1 MSNENKADDEIYD
14 KLYEIIQS
22 AVRSEVQRTLAQQG
36 NTGAAG
42 TDSASGGRTS
52 DSMTAR
58 ADNGTAD
65 TTQRNVSQLSEE
77 EIAAKIAAMAEY
89 SDDGYDNAGSD
100 NSGFEAVAEVPRGN
114 ISHAADAAHTANR
127 AYTANTAHPDDMKS
141 RLVAYYAAIHEKNQK
156 RIKTG
161 MICMFVIPVVFLIL
175 LFTMQSSKIVYLV
188 LWIVSLFILCGYLIA
203 VEYSDY
209 SLQEKLE
216 ALGVDD
222 HGVDGSL
229 IGPDVL
235 EKDIKAMKERM
246 GL

>member
-1 MSNENKADDEIYD
+1 MSNGNKADEEIYD
-14 KLYEIIQS
+14 KLYEMIQS
-22 AVRSEVQRTLAQQG
+22 AVQSEVQRTLAQQG
-36 NTGAAG
+36 SSGAG
-42 TDSASGGRTS
+42 NS
-52 DSMTAR
+52 DTAH
-58 ADNGTAD
+58 ADHAD
-65 TTQRNVSQLSEE
+65 ISQLSEA
-77 EIAAKIAAMAEY
+77 EIAARIAAMAES
-89 SDDGYDNAGSD
+89 SDDSD
-100 NSGFEAVAEVPRGN
+100 DDSNYSNDIGTKAV
-114 ISHAADAAHTANR
+114 TAVSPV
-127 AYTANTAHPDDMKS
+127 NTAPADMAPADTVHEDDVKS
-141 RLVAYYAAIHEKNQK
+141 RLVAYYAAIHEKNRK

-216 ALGVDD
+216 ALGVDE

-235 EKDIKAMKERM
+235 EKDIQSMKERM

>member
-1 MSNENKADDEIYD
+1 MSNGNKADEEIYD
-14 KLYEIIQS
+14 KLYEMIQS
-22 AVRSEVQRTLAQQG
+22 AVQSEVQRTLAQQG
-36 NTGAAG
+36 SSQGSSGAG
-42 TDSASGGRTS
+42 NS
-52 DSMTAR
+52 DTAH
-58 ADNGTAD
+58 ADHAD
-65 TTQRNVSQLSEE
+65 ISQLSEA
-77 EIAAKIAAMAEY
+77 EIAARIAAMAES
-89 SDDGYDNAGSD
+89 SDDSD
-100 NSGFEAVAEVPRGN
+100 DDSNYSNDIGTKAV
-114 ISHAADAAHTANR
+114 TAVSPV
-127 AYTANTAHPDDMKS
+127 NTAPADTVHEYDVKS
-141 RLVAYYAAIHEKNQK
+141 RLVAYYAAIHEKNRK

-188 LWIVSLFILCGYLIA
+188 LWIASLFILCGYLIA

-216 ALGVDD
+216 ALGVDE

-235 EKDIKAMKERM
+235 EKDIQSMKERM

>member
-1 MSNENKADDEIYD
+1 MNNGNKADEEIYD
-14 KLYEIIQS
+14 KLYEMIQS
-22 AVRSEVQRTLAQQG
+22 AVQSEVQRTLAQQG
-36 NTGAAG
+36 GSQGSSGAG
-42 TDSASGGRTS
+42 NS
-52 DSMTAR
+52 DTAHAEH
-58 ADNGTAD
+58 ADI
-65 TTQRNVSQLSEE
+65 SQLSEA
-77 EIAAKIAAMAEY
+77 EIAARIAAMAES
-89 SDDGYDNAGSD
+89 SDDSD
-100 NSGFEAVAEVPRGN
+100 DDSNYSNYIGTKAVAAVSPV
-114 ISHAADAAHTANR
+114 
-127 AYTANTAHPDDMKS
+127 NTAPADTVHEDDVKS
-141 RLVAYYAAIHEKNQK
+141 RLVAYYAAIHEKNRK

-188 LWIVSLFILCGYLIA
+188 LWIASLFILCGYLIA

-216 ALGVDD
+216 ALGVDE

-235 EKDIKAMKERM
+235 EKDIQSMKERM

>member
-1 MSNENKADDEIYD
+1 MSNGNKADEEIYD
-14 KLYEIIQS
+14 KLYEMIQS
-22 AVRSEVQRTLAQQG
+22 VVQSEVQRTLAQQG
-36 NTGAAG
+36 SSQGSSGAG
-42 TDSASGGRTS
+42 NS
-52 DSMTAR
+52 DTAH
-58 ADNGTAD
+58 ADHAD
-65 TTQRNVSQLSEE
+65 ISQLSEA
-77 EIAAKIAAMAEY
+77 EIAARIAAMAES
-89 SDDGYDNAGSD
+89 SDDSD
-100 NSGFEAVAEVPRGN
+100 DDSNYSNDIGTKAV
-114 ISHAADAAHTANR
+114 TAVSPV
-127 AYTANTAHPDDMKS
+127 NTAPADTVHEDDVKS
-141 RLVAYYAAIHEKNQK
+141 RLVAYYAAIHEKNRK

-188 LWIVSLFILCGYLIA
+188 LWIASLFILCGYLIA

-216 ALGVDD
+216 ALGVDE

-235 EKDIKAMKERM
+235 EKDIQSMKERM

>member
-1 MSNENKADDEIYD
+1 MSSGNKADDEIYD
-14 KLYEIIQS
+14 KLYEMIQS
-22 AVRSEVQRTLAQQG
+22 AVRSEVQRTLVQQG
-36 NTGAAG
+36 GSQGISGAG
-42 TDSASGGRTS
+42 
-52 DSMTAR
+52 
-58 ADNGTAD
+58 NAD
-65 TTQRNVSQLSEE
+65 TAHVDISQLSEA
-77 EIAAKIAAMAEY
+77 EIAARIAAMAES
-89 SDDGYDNAGSD
+89 SDDSD
-100 NSGFEAVAEVPRGN
+100 SNDIGTKAVAAVPPVN
-114 ISHAADAAHTANR
+114 
-127 AYTANTAHPDDMKS
+127 TANTAPVNTAHEDDMKS
-141 RLVAYYAAIHEKNQK
+141 RLVAYYAAIHEKNRK

>member
-1 MSNENKADDEIYD
+1 MSNGNKADEEIYD
-14 KLYEIIQS
+14 KLYEMIQS
-22 AVRSEVQRTLAQQG
+22 AVQSEVQRTLAQQG
-36 NTGAAG
+36 SSQGSSGAG
-42 TDSASGGRTS
+42 NS
-52 DSMTAR
+52 DTAH
-58 ADNGTAD
+58 ADHAD
-65 TTQRNVSQLSEE
+65 ISQLSEA
-77 EIAAKIAAMAEY
+77 EIAARIAAMAES
-89 SDDGYDNAGSD
+89 SDDSD
-100 NSGFEAVAEVPRGN
+100 DDSNYRNDIGTKAV
-114 ISHAADAAHTANR
+114 TAVSPV
-127 AYTANTAHPDDMKS
+127 NTAPADTVQEDDVKS
-141 RLVAYYAAIHEKNQK
+141 RLVAYYAAIHEKNRK

-188 LWIVSLFILCGYLIA
+188 LWIASLFILCGYLIA

-216 ALGVDD
+216 ALGVDE

-235 EKDIKAMKERM
+235 EKDIQSMKERM

>member
-1 MSNENKADDEIYD
+1 MSNVNKADEEIYD
-14 KLYEIIQS
+14 KLYEMIQS
-22 AVRSEVQRTLAQQG
+22 AVQSEVQRTLAQQG
-36 NTGAAG
+36 SSGAG
-42 TDSASGGRTS
+42 NS
-52 DSMTAR
+52 DTAH
-58 ADNGTAD
+58 ADHAD
-65 TTQRNVSQLSEE
+65 ISQLSEA
-77 EIAAKIAAMAEY
+77 EIAARIAAMAES
-89 SDDGYDNAGSD
+89 SDDSD
-100 NSGFEAVAEVPRGN
+100 DDSNYSNDIGTKAV
-114 ISHAADAAHTANR
+114 TAVSPV
-127 AYTANTAHPDDMKS
+127 NTAPADTVHEDDVKS
-141 RLVAYYAAIHEKNQK
+141 RLVAYYATIHEKNRK

-188 LWIVSLFILCGYLIA
+188 LWIASLFILCGYLIA

-216 ALGVDD
+216 ALGVDE

-235 EKDIKAMKERM
+235 EKDIQSMKERM

>member
-1 MSNENKADDEIYD
+1 MSNGNKADEEIYD
-14 KLYEIIQS
+14 KLYEMIQS
-22 AVRSEVQRTLAQQG
+22 AVQSEVQRTLAQQG
-36 NTGAAG
+36 SSQGSSGAG
-42 TDSASGGRTS
+42 NS
-52 DSMTAR
+52 DTAH
-58 ADNGTAD
+58 ADHAD
-65 TTQRNVSQLSEE
+65 ISQLSEA
-77 EIAAKIAAMAEY
+77 EIAARIAAMAESSDDSDDDSNY
-89 SDDGYDNAGSD
+89 SDDIGTK
-100 NSGFEAVAEVPRGN
+100 AV
-114 ISHAADAAHTANR
+114 TAVSPV
-127 AYTANTAHPDDMKS
+127 NTAPADTVHEDDVKS
-141 RLVAYYAAIHEKNQK
+141 RLVAYYAAIHEKNRK

-188 LWIVSLFILCGYLIA
+188 LWIASLFILCGYLIA

-216 ALGVDD
+216 ALGVDE

-235 EKDIKAMKERM
+235 EKDIQSMKERM

>member
-1 MSNENKADDEIYD
+1 MSNGNKADEEIYD
-14 KLYEIIQS
+14 KLYEMIQS
-22 AVRSEVQRTLAQQG
+22 AVQSEVQRTLAQQG
-36 NTGAAG
+36 SSQGSSGAG
-42 TDSASGGRTS
+42 NS
-52 DSMTAR
+52 DTAH
-58 ADNGTAD
+58 ADYAD
-65 TTQRNVSQLSEE
+65 ISQLSEA
-77 EIAAKIAAMAEY
+77 EIAARIAAMAES
-89 SDDGYDNAGSD
+89 SDDSD
-100 NSGFEAVAEVPRGN
+100 DDSNYSNDIGTKAV
-114 ISHAADAAHTANR
+114 TAVSPV
-127 AYTANTAHPDDMKS
+127 NTAPADTVHEDDVKS
-141 RLVAYYAAIHEKNQK
+141 RLVAYYAAIHEKNRK

-188 LWIVSLFILCGYLIA
+188 LWIASLFILCGYLIA

-216 ALGVDD
+216 ALGVDE

-235 EKDIKAMKERM
+235 EKDIQSMKERM

>member
-1 MSNENKADDEIYD
+1 MSNGNKADEEIYD
-14 KLYEIIQS
+14 KLYEMIQS
-22 AVRSEVQRTLAQQG
+22 AVQSEVQRTLAQQG
-36 NTGAAG
+36 SSQGSSGAG
-42 TDSASGGRTS
+42 NS
-52 DSMTAR
+52 DTAH
-58 ADNGTAD
+58 ADHAD
-65 TTQRNVSQLSEE
+65 ISQLSEA
-77 EIAAKIAAMAEY
+77 EIAARIAAMAES
-89 SDDGYDNAGSD
+89 SDDSD
-100 NSGFEAVAEVPRGN
+100 DDSNYSNDIGTKAV
-114 ISHAADAAHTANR
+114 TAVSPV
-127 AYTANTAHPDDMKS
+127 NTAPADTVHEDDVKS
-141 RLVAYYAAIHEKNQK
+141 RLVAYYAAIHEKNRK

-188 LWIVSLFILCGYLIA
+188 LWIASLFIMCGYLIA

-216 ALGVDD
+216 ALGVDE

-235 EKDIKAMKERM
+235 EKDIQSMKERM

>member
-14 KLYEIIQS
+14 KLYEMIQS
-22 AVRSEVQRTLAQQG
+22 AVRSEVQRTLVQQG
-36 NTGAAG
+36 GSQGISGAG
-42 TDSASGGRTS
+42 
-52 DSMTAR
+52 
-58 ADNGTAD
+58 NAD
-65 TTQRNVSQLSEE
+65 TAHVDISQLSEA
-77 EIAAKIAAMAEY
+77 EIAARIAAMAES
-89 SDDGYDNAGSD
+89 SDDSD
-100 NSGFEAVAEVPRGN
+100 SNDIGTKAVAAVPPVN
-114 ISHAADAAHTANR
+114 
-127 AYTANTAHPDDMKS
+127 TANTAPVNTAHEDDMKS
-141 RLVAYYAAIHEKNQK
+141 RLVAYYAAIHEKNRK

>member
-1 MSNENKADDEIYD
+1 MSNVNKADEEIYD
-14 KLYEIIQS
+14 KLYEMIQS
-22 AVRSEVQRTLAQQG
+22 AVQSEVQRTLAQQG
-36 NTGAAG
+36 SSGAG
-42 TDSASGGRTS
+42 NS
-52 DSMTAR
+52 DTAH
-58 ADNGTAD
+58 ADHAD
-65 TTQRNVSQLSEE
+65 ISQLSEA
-77 EIAAKIAAMAEY
+77 EIAARIAAMAES
-89 SDDGYDNAGSD
+89 SDDSD
-100 NSGFEAVAEVPRGN
+100 DDSNYSNDIGTKAV
-114 ISHAADAAHTANR
+114 TAVSPV
-127 AYTANTAHPDDMKS
+127 NTAPADTVHEDDVKS
-141 RLVAYYAAIHEKNQK
+141 RLVAYYAAIHEKNRK

-188 LWIVSLFILCGYLIA
+188 LWIASLFIRCGYLIA

-216 ALGVDD
+216 ALGVDE

-235 EKDIKAMKERM
+235 EKDIQSMKERM

>member
-14 KLYEIIQS
+14 KLYEMIQS
-22 AVRSEVQRTLAQQG
+22 AVRSEVQRTLVQQG
-36 NTGAAG
+36 GSQGISGAG
-42 TDSASGGRTS
+42 
-52 DSMTAR
+52 
-58 ADNGTAD
+58 NAD
-65 TTQRNVSQLSEE
+65 TAHVDISQLSEA
-77 EIAAKIAAMAEY
+77 EIAARIAAMAES
-89 SDDGYDNAGSD
+89 SDDSD
-100 NSGFEAVAEVPRGN
+100 SNDIGTKAVAAVPPVN
-114 ISHAADAAHTANR
+114 
-127 AYTANTAHPDDMKS
+127 TANTAPVNTAHEDDMKS
-141 RLVAYYAAIHEKNQK
+141 RLVAYYAAIHEKNRK

-161 MICMFVIPVVFLIL
+161 MICMFVIPVVFLIM

-188 LWIVSLFILCGYLIA
+188 LWIASLFILCGYLIA

-216 ALGVDD
+216 ALGVDE

-235 EKDIKAMKERM
+235 EKDIQSMKERM

>member
-1 MSNENKADDEIYD
+1 MSNGNKADEEIYD
-14 KLYEIIQS
+14 KLYEMIQS
-22 AVRSEVQRTLAQQG
+22 AVQSEVQRTLAQQG
-36 NTGAAG
+36 SSQGSSGAG
-42 TDSASGGRTS
+42 NS
-52 DSMTAR
+52 DTAH
-58 ADNGTAD
+58 ADHAD
-65 TTQRNVSQLSEE
+65 ISQLSEA
-77 EIAAKIAAMAEY
+77 EIAARIAAMAES
-89 SDDGYDNAGSD
+89 SDDSD
-100 NSGFEAVAEVPRGN
+100 DDINYSNDIGTKAVTAVSPVN
-114 ISHAADAAHTANR
+114 MAPADTVHE
-127 AYTANTAHPDDMKS
+127 DDVKS
-141 RLVAYYAAIHEKNQK
+141 RLVAYYAAIHEKNRK

-216 ALGVDD
+216 ALGVDE

-235 EKDIKAMKERM
+235 EKDIQSMKERM

>member
-1 MSNENKADDEIYD
+1 MSNGNKADEEIYD
-14 KLYEIIQS
+14 KLYEMIQS
-22 AVRSEVQRTLAQQG
+22 AVQSEVQRTLAQQG
-36 NTGAAG
+36 SSGAG
-42 TDSASGGRTS
+42 NS
-52 DSMTAR
+52 DTAH
-58 ADNGTAD
+58 ADHAD
-65 TTQRNVSQLSEE
+65 ISQLSEA
-77 EIAAKIAAMAEY
+77 EIAARIAAMAES
-89 SDDGYDNAGSD
+89 SDDSD
-100 NSGFEAVAEVPRGN
+100 DDSNYSNDIGTKAVTAVAPV
-114 ISHAADAAHTANR
+114 
-127 AYTANTAHPDDMKS
+127 NTAPADTVHEDDVKS
-141 RLVAYYAAIHEKNQK
+141 RLVAYYAAIHEKNRK

-188 LWIVSLFILCGYLIA
+188 LWIASLFILCGYLIA

-216 ALGVDD
+216 ALGVDE

-235 EKDIKAMKERM
+235 EKDIQSMKERM

>member
-1 MSNENKADDEIYD
+1 MSNGNKADDEIYD
-14 KLYEIIQS
+14 KLYEMIQS
-22 AVRSEVQRTLAQQG
+22 AVQSEVQRTLAQQG
-36 NTGAAG
+36 GSQGSSGAG
-42 TDSASGGRTS
+42 NS
-52 DSMTAR
+52 DTAHAEH
-58 ADNGTAD
+58 ADI
-65 TTQRNVSQLSEE
+65 SQLSEA
-77 EIAAKIAAMAEY
+77 EIAARIAAMAES
-89 SDDGYDNAGSD
+89 SDDSD
-100 NSGFEAVAEVPRGN
+100 DDSNYSNDIGTKAVAAVSPV
-114 ISHAADAAHTANR
+114 
-127 AYTANTAHPDDMKS
+127 NTAPADTVHEDDVKS
-141 RLVAYYAAIHEKNQK
+141 RLVAYYAAIHEKNRK

-188 LWIVSLFILCGYLIA
+188 LWIASLFILCGYLIA

-216 ALGVDD
+216 ALGVDE

-235 EKDIKAMKERM
+235 EKDIQSMKERM

>member
-1 MSNENKADDEIYD
+1 MSNGNKADEEIYD
-14 KLYEIIQS
+14 KLYEMIQS
-22 AVRSEVQRTLAQQG
+22 AVQSEVQRTLAQQG
-36 NTGAAG
+36 SSGAG
-42 TDSASGGRTS
+42 NS
-52 DSMTAR
+52 DTAH
-58 ADNGTAD
+58 ADHAD
-65 TTQRNVSQLSEE
+65 ISQLSEA
-77 EIAAKIAAMAEY
+77 EIAARIAAMAES
-89 SDDGYDNAGSD
+89 SDDSD
-100 NSGFEAVAEVPRGN
+100 DDSNYSNDIGTKAVTAVAPV
-114 ISHAADAAHTANR
+114 
-127 AYTANTAHPDDMKS
+127 NTAPADTVHEDDVKS
-141 RLVAYYAAIHEKNQK
+141 RLVAYYAAIHEKNRK

-161 MICMFVIPVVFLIL
+161 MICMFVIPAVFLIL

-216 ALGVDD
+216 ALGVDE

-235 EKDIKAMKERM
+235 EKDIQSMKERM

>member
-1 MSNENKADDEIYD
+1 MSNGNKADEEIYD
-14 KLYEIIQS
+14 KLYEMIQS
-22 AVRSEVQRTLAQQG
+22 AVQSEVQRTLAQQG
-36 NTGAAG
+36 SSQGSSGAG
-42 TDSASGGRTS
+42 NS
-52 DSMTAR
+52 DTAH
-58 ADNGTAD
+58 ADHAD
-65 TTQRNVSQLSEE
+65 ISQLSEA
-77 EIAAKIAAMAEY
+77 EIAARIAAMAESSND
-89 SDDGYDNAGSD
+89 SDDDSNYSNDIGTK
-100 NSGFEAVAEVPRGN
+100 AV
-114 ISHAADAAHTANR
+114 TAVSPV
-127 AYTANTAHPDDMKS
+127 NTAPADTVHEDDVKS
-141 RLVAYYAAIHEKNQK
+141 RLVAYYAAIHEKNRK

-188 LWIVSLFILCGYLIA
+188 LWIASLFILCGYLIA

-216 ALGVDD
+216 ALGVDE

-235 EKDIKAMKERM
+235 EKDIQSMKERM

>member
-1 MSNENKADDEIYD
+1 MSNGNKADEEIYD
-14 KLYEIIQS
+14 KLYEMIQS
-22 AVRSEVQRTLAQQG
+22 AVQSEVQRTLAQQG
-36 NTGAAG
+36 SSQGSSGTGN
-42 TDSASGGRTS
+42 S
-52 DSMTAR
+52 DTAH
-58 ADNGTAD
+58 ADHAD
-65 TTQRNVSQLSEE
+65 ISQLSEA
-77 EIAAKIAAMAEY
+77 EIAARIAAMAES
-89 SDDGYDNAGSD
+89 SDDSD
-100 NSGFEAVAEVPRGN
+100 DDSNYSNDIGTKAVTAVSPAN
-114 ISHAADAAHTANR
+114 MAPADTVHE
-127 AYTANTAHPDDMKS
+127 DDVKS
-141 RLVAYYAAIHEKNQK
+141 RLVAYYAAIHEKNRK

-188 LWIVSLFILCGYLIA
+188 LWIASLFILCGYLIA

-216 ALGVDD
+216 ALGVDE

-235 EKDIKAMKERM
+235 EKDIQSMKEMM

>member
-1 MSNENKADDEIYD
+1 MSNGNKADEEIYD
-14 KLYEIIQS
+14 KLYEMIQS
-22 AVRSEVQRTLAQQG
+22 AVQSEVQRTLAQQG
-36 NTGAAG
+36 SSQGSSGAG
-42 TDSASGGRTS
+42 NS
-52 DSMTAR
+52 DTAH
-58 ADNGTAD
+58 ADHAD
-65 TTQRNVSQLSEE
+65 ISQLSEA
-77 EIAAKIAAMAEY
+77 EIAARIAAMAES
-89 SDDGYDNAGSD
+89 SDDSD
-100 NSGFEAVAEVPRGN
+100 DDSNYSNDIGTKAV
-114 ISHAADAAHTANR
+114 TAVHV
-127 AYTANTAHPDDMKS
+127 NTAPADTVHEDDVKS
-141 RLVAYYAAIHEKNQK
+141 RLVAYYAAIHEKNRK

-188 LWIVSLFILCGYLIA
+188 LWIASLFILCGYLIA

-216 ALGVDD
+216 ALGVDE

-235 EKDIKAMKERM
+235 EKDIQSMKERM

>member
-1 MSNENKADDEIYD
+1 MSNGNKADDEIYD
-14 KLYEIIQS
+14 KLYEMIQS
-22 AVRSEVQRTLAQQG
+22 AVQSEVQRTLAQQG
-36 NTGAAG
+36 GSQGSSGAG
-42 TDSASGGRTS
+42 NS
-52 DSMTAR
+52 DTAHAEH
-58 ADNGTAD
+58 ADI
-65 TTQRNVSQLSEE
+65 SQLSEA
-77 EIAAKIAAMAEY
+77 EIAARIAAMAES
-89 SDDGYDNAGSD
+89 SDDSD
-100 NSGFEAVAEVPRGN
+100 DDSNYSNYIGTKAV
-114 ISHAADAAHTANR
+114 TAVSP
-127 AYTANTAHPDDMKS
+127 ANTADMAPANMAPADTVHEDDVKS
-141 RLVAYYAAIHEKNQK
+141 RLVAYYAAIHEKNRK
-156 RIKTG
+156 RIRTG

-235 EKDIKAMKERM
+235 ENDIQSMKERI

>member
-1 MSNENKADDEIYD
+1 MNNGNKADEEIYD
-14 KLYEIIQS
+14 KLYEMIQS
-22 AVRSEVQRTLAQQG
+22 AVQSEVQRTLAQQG
-36 NTGAAG
+36 SSQGSSGAG
-42 TDSASGGRTS
+42 NS
-52 DSMTAR
+52 DTAH
-58 ADNGTAD
+58 ADHAD
-65 TTQRNVSQLSEE
+65 ISQLSEA
-77 EIAAKIAAMAEY
+77 EIAARIAAMAES
-89 SDDGYDNAGSD
+89 SDDSD
-100 NSGFEAVAEVPRGN
+100 DDSNYSNDIGTKAV
-114 ISHAADAAHTANR
+114 TAVSPV
-127 AYTANTAHPDDMKS
+127 NTAPADTVHEDDVKS
-141 RLVAYYAAIHEKNQK
+141 RLVAYYAAIHEKNRK

-188 LWIVSLFILCGYLIA
+188 LWIASLFILCGYLIA

-216 ALGVDD
+216 ALGVDE

-235 EKDIKAMKERM
+235 EKDIQSMKERM

>member
-1 MSNENKADDEIYD
+1 MSNGNKADEEIYD
-14 KLYEIIQS
+14 KLYEMIQS
-22 AVRSEVQRTLAQQG
+22 AVQSEVQRTLAQQG
-36 NTGAAG
+36 GPQGSSGAG
-42 TDSASGGRTS
+42 NS
-52 DSMTAR
+52 DTAH
-58 ADNGTAD
+58 ADHAD
-65 TTQRNVSQLSEE
+65 ISQLSEA
-77 EIAAKIAAMAEY
+77 EIAARIAAMAES
-89 SDDGYDNAGSD
+89 SDDSD
-100 NSGFEAVAEVPRGN
+100 DDSNYSNDIGTKAVTAVAPV
-114 ISHAADAAHTANR
+114 
-127 AYTANTAHPDDMKS
+127 NTAPADTVHEDDVKS
-141 RLVAYYAAIHEKNQK
+141 RLVAYYAAIHEKNRK

-161 MICMFVIPVVFLIL
+161 MICMFVIPAVFLIL

-216 ALGVDD
+216 ALGVDE

-235 EKDIKAMKERM
+235 EKDIQSMKERM

>member
-1 MSNENKADDEIYD
+1 MSNVNKADEEIYD
-14 KLYEIIQS
+14 KLYEMIQS
-22 AVRSEVQRTLAQQG
+22 AVQSEVQRTLAQQG
-36 NTGAAG
+36 SSGAG
-42 TDSASGGRTS
+42 NS
-52 DSMTAR
+52 DTAH
-58 ADNGTAD
+58 ADI
-65 TTQRNVSQLSEE
+65 SKLSEA
-77 EIAAKIAAMAEY
+77 EIAARIAAMAES
-89 SDDGYDNAGSD
+89 SDDSD
-100 NSGFEAVAEVPRGN
+100 DDSNYSNDIGTKAVTAVSPVN
-114 ISHAADAAHTANR
+114 MAPADTVHE
-127 AYTANTAHPDDMKS
+127 DDVKS
-141 RLVAYYAAIHEKNQK
+141 RLVAYYAAIHEKNRK

-188 LWIVSLFILCGYLIA
+188 LWIASLFILCGYLIA

-216 ALGVDD
+216 ALGVDE

-235 EKDIKAMKERM
+235 EKDIQSMKERM

>member
-1 MSNENKADDEIYD
+1 MSNGNKADEEIYD
-14 KLYEIIQS
+14 KLYEMIQS
-22 AVRSEVQRTLAQQG
+22 AVQSEVQRTLAQQG
-36 NTGAAG
+36 SSGAG
-42 TDSASGGRTS
+42 NS
-52 DSMTAR
+52 DTAH
-58 ADNGTAD
+58 ADHAD
-65 TTQRNVSQLSEE
+65 ISQLSEA
-77 EIAAKIAAMAEY
+77 EIAARIAAMAES
-89 SDDGYDNAGSD
+89 SDDSD
-100 NSGFEAVAEVPRGN
+100 DDSNYSNDIGTKAVTAVAPVNMAP
-114 ISHAADAAHTANR
+114 ADMAPADAVHE
-127 AYTANTAHPDDMKS
+127 DDVKS
-141 RLVAYYAAIHEKNQK
+141 RLLAYYAAIHEKNRK

-188 LWIVSLFILCGYLIA
+188 LWIASLFILCGYLIA

-216 ALGVDD
+216 ALGVDE

-235 EKDIKAMKERM
+235 EKDIQSMKERM

>member
-1 MSNENKADDEIYD
+1 MSNGNKADEEIYD
-14 KLYEIIQS
+14 KLYEMIQS
-22 AVRSEVQRTLAQQG
+22 AVQSEVQRTLAQQG
-36 NTGAAG
+36 SSGAG
-42 TDSASGGRTS
+42 NS
-52 DSMTAR
+52 DTAH
-58 ADNGTAD
+58 ADHAD
-65 TTQRNVSQLSEE
+65 ISQLSEA
-77 EIAAKIAAMAEY
+77 EIAARIAAMAES
-89 SDDGYDNAGSD
+89 SDDSD
-100 NSGFEAVAEVPRGN
+100 DDSNYSNDIGTKAVTAVSPVN
-114 ISHAADAAHTANR
+114 MAPADMAPADMAP
-127 AYTANTAHPDDMKS
+127 ANTVHEDDVKS
-141 RLVAYYAAIHEKNQK
+141 RLVAYYAAIHEKNRK
-156 RIKTG
+156 RIRTG

-209 SLQEKLE
+209 SLQEKLG

-235 EKDIKAMKERM
+235 ENDIQSMKERI

>member
-1 MSNENKADDEIYD
+1 LSNGNKADEEIYD
-14 KLYEIIQS
+14 KLYEMIQS
-22 AVRSEVQRTLAQQG
+22 AVQSEVQRTLAQQG
-36 NTGAAG
+36 SSQGSSGAG
-42 TDSASGGRTS
+42 NS
-52 DSMTAR
+52 DTAH
-58 ADNGTAD
+58 ADHAD
-65 TTQRNVSQLSEE
+65 ISQLSEA
-77 EIAAKIAAMAEY
+77 EIAARIAAMAES
-89 SDDGYDNAGSD
+89 SDDSD
-100 NSGFEAVAEVPRGN
+100 DDSNYSNDIGTKAVTAVSPAN
-114 ISHAADAAHTANR
+114 MAPADTVHE
-127 AYTANTAHPDDMKS
+127 DDVKS
-141 RLVAYYAAIHEKNQK
+141 RLVAYYAAIHEKNRK

-188 LWIVSLFILCGYLIA
+188 LWIASLFILCGYLIA

-216 ALGVDD
+216 ALGVDE

-235 EKDIKAMKERM
+235 EKDIQSMKERM

>member
-1 MSNENKADDEIYD
+1 MSNGNKADEEIYY
-14 KLYEIIQS
+14 KLYEMIQS
-22 AVRSEVQRTLAQQG
+22 AVQSEVQRTLAQQG
-36 NTGAAG
+36 SSQGSSGAG
-42 TDSASGGRTS
+42 NS
-52 DSMTAR
+52 DTAH
-58 ADNGTAD
+58 ADHAD
-65 TTQRNVSQLSEE
+65 ISQLSEA
-77 EIAAKIAAMAEY
+77 EIAARIAAMAES
-89 SDDGYDNAGSD
+89 SDDSD
-100 NSGFEAVAEVPRGN
+100 DDSNYSNDIGTKAVTAVAPV
-114 ISHAADAAHTANR
+114 
-127 AYTANTAHPDDMKS
+127 NTAPADTVHEDDVKS
-141 RLVAYYAAIHEKNQK
+141 RLVAYYAAIHEKNRK

-188 LWIVSLFILCGYLIA
+188 LWIASLFILCGYLIA

-216 ALGVDD
+216 ALGVDE

-235 EKDIKAMKERM
+235 EKDIQSMKERM

>member
-1 MSNENKADDEIYD
+1 MSNGNKADDEIYD
-14 KLYEIIQS
+14 KLYEMIQS
-22 AVRSEVQRTLAQQG
+22 AVQSEVQRTLAQQG
-36 NTGAAG
+36 GSQGSSGAG
-42 TDSASGGRTS
+42 NS
-52 DSMTAR
+52 DTAH
-58 ADNGTAD
+58 ADHAD
-65 TTQRNVSQLSEE
+65 ISQLSEA
-77 EIAAKIAAMAEY
+77 EIAARIAAMAES
-89 SDDGYDNAGSD
+89 SDDSD
-100 NSGFEAVAEVPRGN
+100 DDSNYSNDIGTKAV
-114 ISHAADAAHTANR
+114 TAVSPV
-127 AYTANTAHPDDMKS
+127 NTAPADTVHEDDVKS
-141 RLVAYYAAIHEKNQK
+141 RLVAYYAAIHEKNRK

-188 LWIVSLFILCGYLIA
+188 LWIASLFILCGYLIA

-216 ALGVDD
+216 ALGVDE

-235 EKDIKAMKERM
+235 EKDIQSMKERM

>member
-1 MSNENKADDEIYD
+1 MSNGNKADEEIYD
-14 KLYEIIQS
+14 KLYEMIQS
-22 AVRSEVQRTLAQQG
+22 AVQSEAQRTLAQQG
-36 NTGAAG
+36 SSQGSSGTGN
-42 TDSASGGRTS
+42 S
-52 DSMTAR
+52 DTAH
-58 ADNGTAD
+58 ADHAD
-65 TTQRNVSQLSEE
+65 ISQLSEA
-77 EIAAKIAAMAEY
+77 EIAARIAAMAES
-89 SDDGYDNAGSD
+89 SDDSD
-100 NSGFEAVAEVPRGN
+100 DDSNYSNDIGTKAVTAVSPVN
-114 ISHAADAAHTANR
+114 MAPADTVHE
-127 AYTANTAHPDDMKS
+127 DDVKS
-141 RLVAYYAAIHEKNQK
+141 RLVAYYAAIHEKNRK

-216 ALGVDD
+216 ALGVDE

-235 EKDIKAMKERM
+235 EKDIQSMKERM

>member
-1 MSNENKADDEIYD
+1 MSNGNKADEEIYD
-14 KLYEIIQS
+14 KLYEMIQS
-22 AVRSEVQRTLAQQG
+22 AVQSEVQRTLAQQG
-36 NTGAAG
+36 SSQGSSGAG
-42 TDSASGGRTS
+42 NS
-52 DSMTAR
+52 DTAH
-58 ADNGTAD
+58 ADHAD
-65 TTQRNVSQLSEE
+65 ISQLSEA
-77 EIAAKIAAMAEY
+77 EIAARIAAMAES
-89 SDDGYDNAGSD
+89 SDDSD
-100 NSGFEAVAEVPRGN
+100 DDSNYSNDIGTKAVTAVAPVNMAP
-114 ISHAADAAHTANR
+114 ADMAPADAVHE
-127 AYTANTAHPDDMKS
+127 DDVKS
-141 RLVAYYAAIHEKNQK
+141 RLLAYYAAIHEKNRK

-161 MICMFVIPVVFLIL
+161 MICMFVIPAVFLIL

-216 ALGVDD
+216 ALGVDE

-235 EKDIKAMKERM
+235 EKDIQSMKERM

>member
-1 MSNENKADDEIYD
+1 MSNGNKADEEIYD
-14 KLYEIIQS
+14 KLYEMIQS
-22 AVRSEVQRTLAQQG
+22 AVQSEVQRTLAQQG
-36 NTGAAG
+36 SSQGSSGAG
-42 TDSASGGRTS
+42 NS
-52 DSMTAR
+52 DTAH
-58 ADNGTAD
+58 ADHAD
-65 TTQRNVSQLSEE
+65 ISQLSEA
-77 EIAAKIAAMAEY
+77 EIAARIAAMAES
-89 SDDGYDNAGSD
+89 SDDSD
-100 NSGFEAVAEVPRGN
+100 DDSNYSNDIGTKAVTAVSPAN
-114 ISHAADAAHTANR
+114 MAPAD
-127 AYTANTAHPDDMKS
+127 TAHEDDVKS
-141 RLVAYYAAIHEKNQK
+141 RLVAYYAAIHEKNRK

-188 LWIVSLFILCGYLIA
+188 LWIASLFILCGYLIA

-216 ALGVDD
+216 ALGVDE

-235 EKDIKAMKERM
+235 EKDIQSMKERM

>member
-1 MSNENKADDEIYD
+1 MSNGNKADDEIYD
-14 KLYEIIQS
+14 KLYEMIQS
-22 AVRSEVQRTLAQQG
+22 AVQSEVQRTLAQQG
-36 NTGAAG
+36 GSQGSSGAG
-42 TDSASGGRTS
+42 NS
-52 DSMTAR
+52 DTAHAEH
-58 ADNGTAD
+58 ADI
-65 TTQRNVSQLSEE
+65 SQLSEA
-77 EIAAKIAAMAEY
+77 EIAARIAAMAES
-89 SDDGYDNAGSD
+89 SDDSD
-100 NSGFEAVAEVPRGN
+100 DDSNYSNDIGTKAV
-114 ISHAADAAHTANR
+114 TAVSPV
-127 AYTANTAHPDDMKS
+127 NTAPADTVHEDDVKS
-141 RLVAYYAAIHEKNQK
+141 RLVAYYAAIHEKNRK

-188 LWIVSLFILCGYLIA
+188 LWIASLFILCGYLIA

-216 ALGVDD
+216 ALGVDE

-235 EKDIKAMKERM
+235 EKDIQSMKERM

>member
-1 MSNENKADDEIYD
+1 MNNGNKADEEIYD
-14 KLYEIIQS
+14 KLYEMIQS
-22 AVRSEVQRTLAQQG
+22 AVQSEVQRTLAQQG
-36 NTGAAG
+36 GSQGSSGAG
-42 TDSASGGRTS
+42 NS
-52 DSMTAR
+52 DTAH
-58 ADNGTAD
+58 ADHAD
-65 TTQRNVSQLSEE
+65 ISQLSEA
-77 EIAAKIAAMAEY
+77 EIAARIAAMAES
-89 SDDGYDNAGSD
+89 SDDSD
-100 NSGFEAVAEVPRGN
+100 DDSNYSNDIGTKAV
-114 ISHAADAAHTANR
+114 TAVSPM
-127 AYTANTAHPDDMKS
+127 NTAPADTVHEDDVKS
-141 RLVAYYAAIHEKNQK
+141 RLVAYYAAIHEKNRK

-188 LWIVSLFILCGYLIA
+188 LWIASLFILCGYLIA

-216 ALGVDD
+216 ALGVDE

-235 EKDIKAMKERM
+235 EKDIQSMKERM

>member
-1 MSNENKADDEIYD
+1 MSNGNKADEEIYD
-14 KLYEIIQS
+14 KLYEMIQS
-22 AVRSEVQRTLAQQG
+22 AVQSEVQRTLAQQG
-36 NTGAAG
+36 SSQGSSGTGN
-42 TDSASGGRTS
+42 S
-52 DSMTAR
+52 DTAH
-58 ADNGTAD
+58 ADHAD
-65 TTQRNVSQLSEE
+65 ISQLSEA
-77 EIAAKIAAMAEY
+77 EIAARIAAMAES
-89 SDDGYDNAGSD
+89 SDDSD
-100 NSGFEAVAEVPRGN
+100 DDSNYSNDIGTKAV
-114 ISHAADAAHTANR
+114 TAVSPV
-127 AYTANTAHPDDMKS
+127 NTAPADTVHEDDVKS
-141 RLVAYYAAIHEKNQK
+141 RLVAYYAAIHEKNRK

-188 LWIVSLFILCGYLIA
+188 LWIASLFILCGYLIA

-216 ALGVDD
+216 ALGVDE

-235 EKDIKAMKERM
+235 EKDIQSMKERM

>member
-1 MSNENKADDEIYD
+1 MNNGNKADEEIYD
-14 KLYEIIQS
+14 KLYEMIQS
-22 AVRSEVQRTLAQQG
+22 AVQSEVQRTLAQQG
-36 NTGAAG
+36 GSQGSSGAG
-42 TDSASGGRTS
+42 NS
-52 DSMTAR
+52 DTAH
-58 ADNGTAD
+58 ADHAD
-65 TTQRNVSQLSEE
+65 ISQLSEA
-77 EIAAKIAAMAEY
+77 EIAARIAAMAES
-89 SDDGYDNAGSD
+89 SDDSD
-100 NSGFEAVAEVPRGN
+100 DDSNYSNDIGTKAVAAVSPVN
-114 ISHAADAAHTANR
+114 MAPADTVHE
-127 AYTANTAHPDDMKS
+127 DDVKS
-141 RLVAYYAAIHEKNQK
+141 RLVAYYAAIHEKNRK

-188 LWIVSLFILCGYLIA
+188 LWIASLFILCGYLIA

-216 ALGVDD
+216 ALGVDE

-235 EKDIKAMKERM
+235 EKDIQSMKERM

>member
-1 MSNENKADDEIYD
+1 MSNGNKADEEIYD
-14 KLYEIIQS
+14 KLYEMIQS
-22 AVRSEVQRTLAQQG
+22 AVQSEVQRTLAQQG
-36 NTGAAG
+36 SSQGSSGAG
-42 TDSASGGRTS
+42 NS
-52 DSMTAR
+52 DTAHVDH
-58 ADNGTAD
+58 ADI
-65 TTQRNVSQLSEE
+65 SQLSEA
-77 EIAAKIAAMAEY
+77 EIAARIAAMAES
-89 SDDGYDNAGSD
+89 SDDSD
-100 NSGFEAVAEVPRGN
+100 DDSNYSNDIGTKAV
-114 ISHAADAAHTANR
+114 TAVSPV
-127 AYTANTAHPDDMKS
+127 NTAPADTVHEDDVKS
-141 RLVAYYAAIHEKNQK
+141 RLVAYYAAIHEKNRK

-188 LWIVSLFILCGYLIA
+188 LWIASLFILCGYLIA

-216 ALGVDD
+216 ALGVDE

-235 EKDIKAMKERM
+235 EKDIQSMKERM